1 MFFEVMFRVFLLV
14 FITLIGFVIGKVLN
28 LKTKDIS
35 SLLIYIISPVV
46 IFISIIQ
53 SPSDLTYFSYSIASF
68 LTASLSAFM
77 AYLVGKILWDCNKS
91 NLFGFAGGTGNTG
104 YFALPIAFAI
114 FNSNQIAI
122 TIFIIIGIN
131 LYEFTVGYFI
141 TAKGNLST
149 RECLIKI
156 IKLPII
162 YSAILGVFFKS
173 SEITL
178 NPILISTLENFKGAY
193 SVLGMMVIGI
203 TLSSFYKIKID
214 WKFSFF
220 SLLWKHMIYPVV
232 GISFFYY
239 IIDVP
244 NNLLTVIALMLATP
258 MAGNVVVIASNLN
271 LHPEKAAFSVMLST
285 ILAIITV
292 PISIIIFSNFT
303 S

>member
-1 MFFEVMFRVFLLV
+1 MFFEVMIRVLLLIL
-14 FITLIGFVIGKVLN
+14 ITLTGFFIGKKLQ

-68 LTASLSAFM
+68 CTASISALI
-77 AYLVGKILWDCNKS
+77 AYSMGKKLWSCNKS

-114 FNSNQIAI
+114 FNPNQIAI
-122 TIFIIIGIN
+122 TIFIIIGVN

-141 TAKGNLST
+141 TAKGNLTT
-149 RECLIKI
+149 RECLMKI
-156 IKLPII
+156 IRMPII

-178 NPILISTLENFKGAY
+178 NTILISTLENFKGAY
-193 SVLGMMVIGI
+193 SVLGMMIIGI
-203 TLSSFYKIKID
+203 TLSSFYKIDID

-220 SLLWKHMIYPVV
+220 SLLWKHLIYPIV
-232 GISFFYY
+232 GILFFYY
-239 IIDVP
+239 VIDIP
-244 NNLLTVIALMLATP
+244 TDLLTVIVLMLATP

-285 ILAIITV
+285 ILAVITV
-292 PISIIIFSNFT
+292 PAYIAILNKIVS
-303 S
+303 

>member
-1 MFFEVMFRVFLLV
+1 MFFEVMFRVLLLIL
-14 FITLIGFVIGKVLN
+14 ITLVGFFIGKRLD

-46 IFISIIQ
+46 IFISILQ
-53 SPSDLTYFSYSIASF
+53 SPSDLTYFSYSIASL
-68 LTASLSAFM
+68 LTASVSAFI
-77 AYLVGKILWDCNKS
+77 AYLIGKYLWNSNKS

-104 YFALPIAFAI
+104 YFALPIAFSI
-114 FNSNQIAI
+114 FNPDQIAI

-141 TAKGNLST
+141 TAKGNLTT

-162 YSAILGVFFKS
+162 YSAILGILFKS
-173 SEITL
+173 NGITL
-178 NPILISTLENFKGAY
+178 NPILASTLENFKGAY

-203 TLSSFYKIKID
+203 TLSSFYKIDID

-220 SLLWKHMIYPVV
+220 SLLWKHLIYPVV
-232 GISFFYY
+232 GILFFYY
-239 IIDVP
+239 VIGVP
-244 NNLLTVIALMLATP
+244 NELLTVIVLMLATP
-258 MAGNVVVIASNLN
+258 MAGNVVVIASSLN

-285 ILAIITV
+285 ILAVITV
-292 PISIIIFSNFT
+292 PTSIILLSKIVS
-303 S
+303 

>member
-1 MFFEVMFRVFLLV
+1 MFFEVMLRVLLLIL
-14 FITLIGFVIGKVLN
+14 ITLIGFFIGKKLD

-35 SLLIYIISPVV
+35 SLLIYVISPVV

-68 LTASLSAFM
+68 LTASLAAFI
-77 AYLVGKILWDCNKS
+77 AYSIGKTLWSCNKS

-114 FNSNQIAI
+114 FNPNQIAI

-141 TAKGNLST
+141 TAKGHLT
-149 RECLIKI
+149 TKECLIKI

-162 YSAILGVFFKS
+162 YSAILGVLFKGS
-173 SEITL
+173 DITL
-178 NPILISTLENFKGAY
+178 NSILISTLENFKGAY

-203 TLSSFYKIKID
+203 TLSSFYKIEID

-220 SLLWKHMIYPVV
+220 SILWKHLIYPIV
-232 GISFFYY
+232 GMSFFYY
-239 IIDVP
+239 IIQVP
-244 NNLLTVIALMLATP
+244 DDLLTVIALMLATP

-285 ILAIITV
+285 ILSVITV
-292 PISIIIFSNFT
+292 PISIVMFGNIIS
-303 S
+303 